1 MCLLALFF
9 RAVDDAPVVIGANR
23 DEFYVRGGT
32 PPRLLPGPPKV
43 AVAGLDPVAG
53 GTWLG
58 VNEHGLVVAVTNRPK
73 SQVPALPRSR
83 GLLVRELLASFS
95 AAAAANLATRELD
108 GGGYAGCNLLCVDA
122 ERAVVVMA
130 GDWLRVRPLPAGL
143 HVLSNGDVNDE
154 GDRRVGHSLR
164 TLGRGRYA
172 TADDCLAALR
182 RLCSDSGPPD
192 APMCIHGPGGG
203 TVSGTLLALRWPP
216 AANTLL
222 HAQGPPDETPYA
234 DASGLLRQLAASAGA
249 ETSTGGGHTSSGI

>member
-9 RAVDDAPVVIGANR
+9 RAVDDAPVVVGANR
-23 DEFYVRGGT
+23 DEFYARGGT

-43 AVAGLDPVAG
+43 VVAGLDPVAG

-83 GLLVRELLASFS
+83 GLLVRELLACPS
-95 AAAAANLATRELD
+95 AAAAADRATRALD

-122 ERAVVVMA
+122 ERAVVMMA

-154 GDRRVGHSLR
+154 ADRRVGHSLR
-164 TLGRGRYA
+164 TLGRARYA
-172 TADDCLAALR
+172 TADDCLDALR
-182 RLCSDSGPPD
+182 RLCSDKGPPD

-203 TVSGTLLALRWPP
+203 TVSGTLLALRKPP
-216 AANTLL
+216 AAHTLL

-234 DASGLLRQLAASAGA
+234 DASDLLWQLAASPAA
-249 ETSTGGGHTSSGI
+249 ENSPGGGHISSGI